1 MTSAVFSVDFFTLD
15 TLMLK
20 LQNLIYFCGELQRL
34 ATTLN
39 KLLNSEKD
47 KSDKRKSLAVWRGF
61 LFIEAAI
68 KIADFRFY
76 LCEIFEKS

>member
-47 KSDKRKSLAVWRGF
+47 VSDKRKSLA
-61 LFIEAAI
+61 A
-68 KIADFRFY
+68 
-76 LCEIFEKS
+76 